1 MDSSHDIE
9 QENWMQ
15 YDDQEYNAIERLET
29 GRQSTCMNEDNYD
42 YAIEL
47 NRDDEYRQAADAL
60 PNIAELDD
68 VNDDDLLIFLD
79 EKRQSIGGTLVAA
92 SPKRHGLVQQMRE
105 SLLLLQ
111 PRRKGGHIGTE
122 NDCESN
128 TCRLDRRESDCSVIG
143 MIETSK
149 DNISV
154 DARQKNHGAS
164 SPRSMS
170 SSSDLPD
177 TSCKLEAGLL
187 DGPSSSSPSP
197 SPKKSDK
204 WNLSSFC
211 EARILSVKRA
221 TAGVRSWTVQDP
233 SNPVTTLFEPHS
245 VLSRKGLLMMSTKS
259 KAEEMDAKQYESS
272 QFSDG
277 RSHNSDY
284 LIKYH
289 QLESV

>member
-1 MDSSHDIE
+1 MAGNTMDSSHDIE

-15 YDDQEYNAIERLET
+15 YDDQEYNDIERLET

-79 EKRQSIGGTLVAA
+79 EKRQSVSGTLVAA

-111 PRRKGGHIGTE
+111 PRRKGGPHVGTK
-122 NDCESN
+122 NNCESN
-128 TCRLDRRESDCSVIG
+128 TCRLDRRESDCSVID
-143 MIETSK
+143 MVKTSMHG
-149 DNISV
+149 ISE
-154 DARQKNHGAS
+154 DARQQNLDAS
-164 SPRSMS
+164 SPRSIS
-170 SSSDLPD
+170 SFSEQPD
-177 TSCKLEAGLL
+177 ASCKLEAGLL
-187 DGPSSSSPSP
+187 DGRS

-204 WNLSSFC
+204 WTLSS
-211 EARILSVKRA
+211 ILAAKILFLKTA
-221 TAGVRSWTVQDP
+221 TADVRSWTVKDP

-245 VLSRKGLLMMSTKS
+245 VLSRKGLMLMSSKS
-259 KAEEMDAKQYESS
+259 KADEKEVKQYESS
-272 QFSDG
+272 KSSDG
-277 RSHNSDY
+277 
-284 LIKYH
+284 
-289 QLESV
+289 ES

>member
-1 MDSSHDIE
+1 MAGNTMDSSHDIE

-29 GRQSTCMNEDNYD
+29 GRQSTCMNEDDYD

-68 VNDDDLLIFLD
+68 VDDDDLLIFLD
-79 EKRQSIGGTLVAA
+79 EKRQSVGGTLVDA
-92 SPKRHGLVQQMRE
+92 SPKRHGLLQQMRE
-105 SLLLLQ
+105 SISLLQ
-111 PRRKGGHIGTE
+111 PRRKGGHIGTN

-128 TCRLDRRESDCSVIG
+128 TCRWDRRESDCSVID

-149 DNISV
+149 DNILV
-154 DARQKNHGAS
+154 DATQKNHSAS
-164 SPRSMS
+164 SPRSIS
-170 SSSDLPD
+170 SSSELPD

-187 DGPSSSSPSP
+187 DGPSSPSH

-204 WNLSSFC
+204 WNFSLFC
-211 EARILSVKRA
+211 EARILSFKTT

-259 KAEEMDAKQYESS
+259 KAEEKDVKQYESS
-272 QFSDG
+272 KSSDG
-277 RSHNSDY
+277 
-284 LIKYH
+284 
-289 QLESV
+289 ES